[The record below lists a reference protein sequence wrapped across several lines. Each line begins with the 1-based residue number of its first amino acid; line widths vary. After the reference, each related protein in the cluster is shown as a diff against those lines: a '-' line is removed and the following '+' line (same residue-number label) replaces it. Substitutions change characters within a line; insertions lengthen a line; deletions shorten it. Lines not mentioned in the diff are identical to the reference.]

1 MFFYC
6 VLPLIVFFPQILIVF
21 KELKNKVVMKL
32 TSCKREKHILNW
44 LQQIVS
50 PSLSQ
55 QCSCQYLTHYLKL
68 LGERE
73 KIYCTK
79 IFLNSSFSRKIR
91 N

>member
-6 VLPLIVFFPQILIVF
+6 LLPLIVFFPQIWIVF

-73 KIYCTK
+73 KYIAQKYFS
-79 IFLNSSFSRKIR
+79 IQAFLEK
-91 N
+91 